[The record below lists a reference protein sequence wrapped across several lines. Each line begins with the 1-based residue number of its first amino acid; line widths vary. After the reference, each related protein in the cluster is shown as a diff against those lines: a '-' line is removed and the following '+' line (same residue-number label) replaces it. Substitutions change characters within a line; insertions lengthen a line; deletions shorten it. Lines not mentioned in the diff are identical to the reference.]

1 MEEERENKWR
11 KKDKMIGGSEK
22 KEGER
27 VLRQRMRDK
36 NTVRISG
43 KIKYKLW
50 LNKRGIYVFKK
61 ER

>member
-22 KEGER
+22 QEGER

-50 LNKRGIYVFKK
+50 LKKRGIYVFKK